1 MQWAANFK
9 NRRYAVLGFMIGVL
23 VLGFGIW
30 LEVNHEQLPFSFW
43 ALLYVH
49 RIQPI
54 IITYDLAPIVFGL
67 IGWLLDRQQNLL
79 QVISYAKKNWET
91 VFDALSDLILV
102 TDSAGVIIRCNHAVI
117 DHLNTGFA
125 NVIGRPISDVLASG
139 EPADAQDFTNSPNG
153 FAWLGHL
160 YDVSTIPI
168 VMEGVEPQKLFIL
181 RDITQRVKME
191 NNLTL
196 ERNLLRTLINNL
208 PDRIYVKDI
217 KGRKTISNMA
227 DWQ

>member
-9 NRRYAVLGFMIGVL
+9 NRRYTVSGFVIGVL

-43 ALLYVH
+43 PLLYVH

-54 IITYDLAPIVFGL
+54 IITYELAPIIFGV

-79 QVISYAKKNWET
+79 QVISHAKKNWET

-102 TDSAGVIIRCNHAVI
+102 TDSEGVIIRCNHAVI
-117 DHLNTGFA
+117 DQLNTRFA
-125 NVIGRPISDVLASG
+125 NVIGKPISDVLALGVQSNA
-139 EPADAQDFTNSPNG
+139 EDFTNSAKG
-153 FAWLGHL
+153 FFWLGHL

-168 VMEGVEPQKLFIL
+168 VMEG
-181 RDITQRVKME
+181 T
-191 NNLTL
+191 
-196 ERNLLRTLINNL
+196 
-208 PDRIYVKDI
+208 
-217 KGRKTISNMA
+217 
-227 DWQ
+227 